1 MCSYPESRFGQCIR
15 TCVISDLRFGRSLLS
30 VVGPD
35 LPLADAAHTHSS
47 LRHDRPRTDSH
58 VACLPVCRSQQYISM
73 RDYLFRPCTPHNG
86 MWHKWFVV
94 YNKRRLN
101 DQATTYSN
109 CTILHTEA
117 VITIIRSLNRQSVQ
131 SCIFISYLK
140 NSFLWRNKL
149 KGLC

>member
-1 MCSYPESRFGQCIR
+1 MCSYPESRFGQC
-15 TCVISDLRFGRSLLS
+15 DLRFGRSLLS
-30 VVGPD
+30 LVGPD

-58 VACLPVCRSQQYISM
+58 VACLPADLSLATVHISM

-94 YNKRRLN
+94 YNNRTRRSGYDVL
-101 DQATTYSN
+101 YSVLY
-109 CTILHTEA
+109 CTVQHAEA
-117 VITIIRSLNRQSVQ
+117 VIIIIRSLNRQSVE